1 MLGKRKFGG
10 SVLEETAK
18 SGKKDR
24 KKSKNK
30 KKEKEGMKKDEK
42 HN

>member
-18 SGKKDR
+18 SGKKDW
-24 KKSKNK
+24 KSRKNK
-30 KKEKEGMKKDEK
+30 KKEGMKKDEK